1 MCCHVVVSPVDGGV
15 CLQDKVLPH
24 PAHCV
29 ETGDVAGDVPG
40 GEKAGV
46 LGPQNQYAAEGL
58 PVYLIAHGNH
68 KKAHE
73 DIWFC
78 FECGDDLANFLQ
90 NTLRIGIFL
99 SLSTHPPPTHAPF
112 SVTPPPPHAPLPSLH
127 GLCCM
132 AFQAADN

>member
-1 MCCHVVVSPVDGGV
+1 MEGRGLLCGGV

-29 ETGDVAGDVPG
+29 ETGDVSGDVQG
-40 GEKAGV
+40 GGNAGV
-46 LGPQNQYAAEGL
+46 LGLQNQYAAEGL

-99 SLSTHPPPTHAPF
+99 FLPIHPPPPPP
-112 SVTPPPPHAPLPSLH
+112 SLSPPPPPPPPPAPLPSLY

-132 AFQAADN
+132 VSGGRQLM